1 MNYPKLNTKL
11 ITTLGSIIFMPSR
24 DIIAATDIATS
35 TWYTLMQKPADIS
48 IQQLLAI
55 ANGLHIP
62 VRRMFSFGHTDICGR
77 RDDYISDPYLPCS
90 YDAGTLQNIVS
101 TRTDA
106 TWKLA
111 SQKTGMTPSRL
122 RNSLLGATRTPVM
135 RFLTV
140 CETFEIDPFSIL
152 IDPNP
157 DPKKNKRTTESPN
170 IATNNADLRAD
181 IDNLNKKM
189 ENLNDIIANLN
200 TKYEALLAKHELLE
214 KRVRINSV
222 NIEQINND
230 GFINI
235 STAK

>member
-1 MNYPKLNTKL
+1 
-11 ITTLGSIIFMPSR
+11 
-24 DIIAATDIATS
+24 
-35 TWYTLMQKPADIS
+35 
-48 IQQLLAI
+48 
-55 ANGLHIP
+55 
-62 VRRMFSFGHTDICGR
+62 
-77 RDDYISDPYLPCS
+77 
-90 YDAGTLQNIVS
+90 
-101 TRTDA
+101 
-106 TWKLA
+106 
-111 SQKTGMTPSRL
+111 MTPSRL

-222 NIEQINND
+222 NIEQLNND